1 MSVQRRFIITELRK
15 RNIHPGDGYGPYS
28 EAIFNFLVE
37 SFNIDKE
44 ALQEDKGSLE
54 YLETQST
61 AISRNIRDFMK
72 FGKKKIKID
81 VILAPSSSHKV
92 LNSSHLYS
100 LSESLYN
107 LENYLVPI
115 AIS

>member
-15 RNIHPGDGYGPYS
+15 RNFHPGDGYGPYS

-37 SFNIDKE
+37 SLNTDKE

-61 AISRNIRDFMK
+61 AISRNIREFMK

-81 VILAPSSSHKV
+81 VILGPSSPHKV
-92 LNSSHLYS
+92 LKSLIYS
-100 LSESLYN
+100 LHN
-107 LENYLVPI
+107 LENSLVSI